1 MPGNALAPSARP
13 FGQTRRFGC
22 KIQRFAPQAMAKP
35 SSRGP
40 APGPTIIRQLAHVAG
55 TPLPAS
61 SPSVP
66 DRLSEWFDWNR
77 AVALQSALDGRLPP
91 AADNV
96 QAFDAEQQ
104 ADCARRREEL
114 ATSIEHMEALLAD
127 ADLEACCRHYL
138 STQRS
143 LQAAAGRLR
152 GRLRDM
158 LVQAGPAQARLAEV
172 DALLEQVLGPRESF
186 LLARIPQVLKQQA
199 DRAGDT
205 AGTGTPAAT
214 TPPHSAFVR
223 HLQALLRSELELR
236 FHPIDG
242 LLAALRTH

>member
-1 MPGNALAPSARP
+1 
-13 FGQTRRFGC
+13 
-22 KIQRFAPQAMAKP
+22 MAKP

-77 AVALQSALDGRLPP
+77 AVALQSALDGRLP
-91 AADNV
+91 AADDSIP
-96 QAFDAEQQ
+96 AFDAEQQ
-104 ADCARRREEL
+104 ADCARTRAEL
-114 ATSIEHMEALLAD
+114 ATSIERMEAQLAD
-127 ADLEACCRHYL
+127 ADLDACCRQYL
-138 STQRS
+138 TTQRS

-158 LVQAGPAQARLAEV
+158 LAQAGPAQARLAQV
-172 DALLEQVLGPRESF
+172 DGLLEQVLGPRESF
-186 LLARIPQVLKQQA
+186 LLARIPHLLKQQA

-205 AGTGTPAAT
+205 AGNATPASA
-214 TPPHSAFVR
+214 TPPHPAFVR